1 MPVQVITMSTKGQIV
16 LPSEMRDALSL
27 GAGSKLAVFYEDG
40 TIMLKPIAIPSP
52 DDFRESLMKAQ
63 KWASEVGYVESDV
76 ASLIKEVRKG

>member
-1 MPVQVITMSTKGQIV
+1 MSTKGQIV

-63 KWASEVGYVESDV
+63 KWSSEVGYVESDV

>member
-40 TIMLKPIAIPSP
+40 TIMLKPIVIPSP
-52 DDFRESLMKAQ
+52 DDFRKSLMKAQ
-63 KWASEVGYVESDV
+63 KWASEAGYVESDV

>member
-40 TIMLKPIAIPSP
+40 TIMLKPIVVPSP